1 MTNRHASRPA
11 EPRGRG
17 DSLLRLL
24 AGVSREELGDLDSAA
39 AAIRRTVHM
48 MAAYAVVAAVAVFF
62 VSIPSFIDFDG
73 GLHTANFGAF
83 LWVGGPLF
91 DCAALLVLSL
101 YLGRSRNRL
110 VGVGLVGVGGVQAAG
125 YARGDGMADVVMLI
139 ACLMIVLHALQV
151 LGILVFGPA
160 AVRSAD

>member
-1 MTNRHASRPA
+1 MPNRHASRPD
-11 EPRGRG
+11 EHRGRG
-17 DSLLRLL
+17 GSLLRLL
-24 AGVSREELGDLDSAA
+24 AGVSREELGDPDAAA
-39 AAIRRTVHM
+39 AAIHRTVRM
-48 MAAYAVVAAVAVFF
+48 MAAYTVVAGVAVFF
-62 VSIPSFIDFDG
+62 VSIPSFIAIDG
-73 GLHTANFGAF
+73 GLHTENFRAF

-110 VGVGLVGVGGVQAAG
+110 VGLGLVGMAGVQTAA

-160 AVRSAD
+160 AVRGAD